1 MIPFG
6 AELLVAD
13 NSGAKVVQNITGGKQ
28 RRPPTIGDVVTIAVK
43 KASSGSGSVSAG
55 TVQRALIVGTKKAIT
70 RADGSQV
77 KFDRNTAV
85 LVNQKGEPLGTRV
98 LGMVTYELRKKVK
111 PPSTPPPFPLS
122 SVFPPGDG

>member
-13 NSGAKVVQNITGGKQ
+13 NSGAKVVQNISGGKQ
-28 RRPPTIGDVVTIAVK
+28 RRHPTIGDVVTTAVK
-43 KASSGSGSVSAG
+43 RSAGGSGNVSAG
-55 TVQRALIVGTKKAIT
+55 TVQKALIVGTKKAVS

-98 LGMVTYELRKKVK
+98 LGIVTYELRRKG
-111 PPSTPPPFPLS
+111 FARILS
-122 SVFPPGDG
+122 MATRVI

>member
-6 AELLVAD
+6 AELIIAD

-28 RRPPTIGDVVTIAVK
+28 RKAATIGDVVTCAVK
-43 KASSGSGSVSAG
+43 RAASGTGGISAG
-55 TVQRALIVGTKKAIT
+55 TVQRALIVGTKKSVT

-85 LVNQKGEPLGTRV
+85 LVNTKGEPIGTRV
-98 LGMVTYELRKKVK
+98 LGMVTYELRKKVLCAMPVALL
-111 PPSTPPPFPLS
+111 PPLNPI
-122 SVFPPGDG
+122 